1 MNVKDLNR
9 RDLLKASGLAAAVLA
24 PGRSAGVALAA
35 ERNGRSRRQ
44 RKPRDIY
51 ELRRYTMEPGLK
63 VKIMKDF
70 LRDAAIPAMNRIGI
84 KQVGVFEF
92 LEDDDP
98 TIFVLAIHNSIWGFT
113 SANSKVLEDEEFL
126 KKGAPVLKAPK
137 SDPVYVEMQSRLL
150 LAFKNMP
157 ILVAP
162 KKGPRIFELRTYQ
175 SHNTEMAKRK
185 IHMFNEGGEIAI
197 FKETGPTPV
206 FYGETLVGDKMP
218 NLTYMTTSRDMREQ
232 DTDWERF
239 RTAPKWIELKG
250 MKKYQGTVSKSTK
263 EFLKPTAFSQ
273 I

>member
-24 PGRSAGVALAA
+24 AGRSAGVALAA
-35 ERNGRSRRQ
+35 ERSGRSRRQ
-44 RKPRDIY
+44 REPRDVY
-51 ELRRYTMEPGLK
+51 ELRRYTMEPGPK

-70 LRDAAIPAMNRIGI
+70 LRDAAIPAMNRIRI

-92 LEDDDP
+92 LEGDDP
-98 TIFVLAIHNSIWGFT
+98 TIFVLAVHNSVWGFT
-113 SANSKVLEDEEFL
+113 SANSKILEDEEFL

-197 FKETGPTPV
+197 FKETGPAPV

-218 NLTYMTTSRDMREQ
+218 NLTYMTTSKDMEEQ
-232 DTDWERF
+232 DAGWERF
-239 RTAPKWIELKG
+239 RAAPKWIELKG
-250 MKKYQGTVSKSTK
+250 MKKYEGTVSKSTK
-263 EFLKPTAFSQ
+263 EFLKPTSFSQ